1 MVLKGM
7 NSFVAGRK
15 MTLNGI
21 TYQPGDAVPNAVLKP
36 IKHLSCMISK
46 RFLIPNQ
53 DPHQRTT
60 DASTPTPTDSTS
72 KRQGAL

>member
-1 MVLKGM
+1 MT
-7 NSFVAGRK
+7 SFLAGRK
-15 MTLNGI
+15 MTLNGV

-46 RFLIPNQ
+46 RFLVPNI
-53 DPHQRTT
+53 DPHDRSTK
-60 DASTPTPTDSTS
+60 ASTPTPTDITT